1 MRVAVAG
8 GTGAVG
14 RHVVE
19 VLGAAGH
26 DAVVL
31 TRSMGHD
38 LTVSDAATATVTDGA
53 AVSEGAA
60 ESDAASG
67 AASGAQR
74 DLAAALAGCVAVID
88 VSSVATTSATK
99 SAAFFGA
106 VTRNLL
112 AAERADGVP
121 HHVALSIVG
130 AVAVPAA
137 YYAGK
142 KVQEDLVSASSG
154 GWSILRATQFHEFA
168 AQMAEQG
175 RMGPLQ
181 LVPTMRSQPIAAAEV
196 AEVLVEIALGDPRGL
211 DRELGGPQE
220 ENMADLV
227 RRYLAATGQKRPVLQ
242 LPLPGAWGRALRD
255 GTLLTA
261 PGARLGR
268 QTFAEWLAS
277 L

>member
-1 MRVAVAG
+1 MAG

-19 VLGAAGH
+19 LLGAAGH
-26 DAVVL
+26 AAVVL
-31 TRSMGHD
+31 TRSTGHD
-38 LTVSDAATATVTDGA
+38 LSAQDAATAGVT
-53 AVSEGAA
+53 EGA
-60 ESDAASG
+60 AASG
-67 AASGAQR
+67 APRG
-74 DLAAALAGCVAVID
+74 LTVVLAGCAAVID
-88 VSSVATTSATK
+88 VSSIATTSAAT
-99 SAAFFGA
+99 STAFFGA

-112 AAERADGVP
+112 AAERAAGVP

-130 AVAVPAA
+130 AAAAPSA

-142 KVQEDLVSASSG
+142 KVQEDLVMAEPV

-168 AQMAEQG
+168 VQIAEQG

-181 LVPTMRSQPIAAAEV
+181 LVPTMRSQPVAAVEV
-196 AEVLVEIALGDPRGL
+196 AEALVEIALGDPRGL
-211 DRELGGPQE
+211 DRDLGGPRE
-220 ENMADLV
+220 ENMAEMV

-242 LPLPGAWGRALRD
+242 VPLPGAWGRALRD

-261 PGARLGR
+261 RGARLGR
-268 QTFAEWLAS
+268 QTFAEWLAA

>member
-19 VLGAAGH
+19 VLGASGH
-26 DAVVL
+26 DAIVL
-31 TRSMGHD
+31 TRSSGHD
-38 LTVSDAATATVTDGA
+38 LAAT
-53 AVSEGAA
+53 
-60 ESDAASG
+60 DAQPA
-67 AASGAQR
+67 
-74 DLAAALAGCVAVID
+74 LTTALAGCAAVID
-88 VSSVATTSATK
+88 VSSVATTSAAA
-99 SAAFFGA
+99 SSAFFGA

-112 AAERADGVP
+112 AAERAAGVP
-121 HHVALSIVG
+121 HHVGLSIVG
-130 AVAVPAA
+130 AVEAPSA

-142 KVQEDLVSASSG
+142 KVQEELLSASSG

-181 LVPTMRSQPIAAAEV
+181 VVPTMRSQPIAAAEV
-196 AEVLVEIALGDPRGL
+196 AEVLVEVALGEPRGL
-211 DRELGGPQE
+211 DRELGGPHE
-220 ENMADLV
+220 ENMADMV
-227 RRYLAATGQKRPVLQ
+227 RRYLAATGRKRPVLQ
-242 LPLPGAWGRALRD
+242 VPLPGAWGHALRD

-261 PGARLGR
+261 PGARLGT
-268 QTFAEWLAS
+268 QTFADWLAA